1 MTKRFSI
8 ILPVLNERDLIN
20 PLLDHLESLEG
31 SENGEFIAVD
41 GSPDGG
47 TIKAV
52 TRRGV
57 QCVKSP
63 QGRASQMNAG
73 AARAT
78 GEILIF
84 LHADTRLP
92 RQALEQIN
100 QVMTRQA
107 LIGGAFDLRI
117 DTERLMLKTIARIA
131 SLRSRLTRIPYGD
144 QAIFIRRDYFNQM
157 GGYPEIPLMEDVALM
172 RRIKG
177 AGGRIGFIP
186 EPVMTSARRW
196 EQEGILHTTL
206 RNWLL
211 LSAYTMGVD
220 PDKLVKYYK
229 EARGVAKEG
238 VKGRV
243 KEKSTSASGKV
254 PLPSHSKSGTPG
266 KTGRADPSSPPPFR

>member
-1 MTKRFSI
+1 M
-8 ILPVLNERDLIN
+8 
-20 PLLDHLESLEG
+20 DHLESLEG
-31 SENGEFIAVD
+31 SENCEFIVVD

-52 TRRGV
+52 TRQGV

-73 AARAT
+73 AATAT

-92 RQALEQIN
+92 RRALERIDDA
-100 QVMTRQA
+100 MTRQA

-117 DTERLMLKTIARIA
+117 DTERPMLKTIARIA

-144 QAIFIRRDYFNQM
+144 QAIFIRRGYFNRM

-172 RRIKG
+172 RSIKG

-186 EPVMTSARRW
+186 EPVITSARRW
-196 EQEGILHTTL
+196 EQEGILFTTL
-206 RNWLL
+206 RNWILL
-211 LSAYTMGVD
+211 IAYTLGAA
-220 PDKLVKYYK
+220 PDKLAKYYK
-229 EARGVAKEG
+229 EARGVAKISDRG
-238 VKGRV
+238 F
-243 KEKSTSASGKV
+243 
-254 PLPSHSKSGTPG
+254 PG
-266 KTGRADPSSPPPFR
+266 

>member
-1 MTKRFSI
+1 LTKRFSI

-31 SENGEFIAVD
+31 NENCEFIVVD

-47 TIKAV
+47 TIEAV
-52 TRRGV
+52 TRRRV
-57 QCVKSP
+57 QCVISP

-73 AARAT
+73 AATAT

-92 RQALEQIN
+92 RQALERIN
-100 QVMTRQA
+100 KAMTRQA
-107 LIGGAFDLRI
+107 LIGGAFDLSI

-144 QAIFIRRDYFNQM
+144 QVIFIRRDYFHQM
-157 GGYPEIPLMEDVALM
+157 GGYTVIPLMEDVALM
-172 RRIKG
+172 RRIKR

-186 EPVMTSARRW
+186 EPVITSARRW
-196 EQEGILHTTL
+196 EQEGILYTTL

-211 LSAYTMGVD
+211 LSAYTLGAD
-220 PDKLVKYYK
+220 PDNLVKYYK
-229 EARGVAKEG
+229 EARGVAKISDRG
-238 VKGRV
+238 F
-243 KEKSTSASGKV
+243 SG
-254 PLPSHSKSGTPG
+254 
-266 KTGRADPSSPPPFR
+266 

>member
-1 MTKRFSI
+1 LLGSIGGTDDRGVEITEESDPLTRRISI

-20 PLLDHLESLEG
+20 PMLDHLESLEG
-31 SENGEFIAVD
+31 SDNCEFIVVD
-41 GSPDGG
+41 GSPDGD

-63 QGRASQMNAG
+63 QGRASQMNMG
-73 AARAT
+73 AATAT

-92 RQALEQIN
+92 RQALERIN
-100 QVMTRQA
+100 EAMTRQA

-144 QAIFIRRDYFNQM
+144 QAIFMLRDYFNQM

-177 AGGRIGFIP
+177 AGGRIGFIR
-186 EPVMTSARRW
+186 EPVITSARRW
-196 EQEGILHTTL
+196 EQEGILYTTL
-206 RNWLL
+206 RNWILL
-211 LSAYTMGVD
+211 GAYTLGVD
-220 PDKLVKYYK
+220 PHKLTKYY
-229 EARGVAKEG
+229 
-238 VKGRV
+238 
-243 KEKSTSASGKV
+243 
-254 PLPSHSKSGTPG
+254 
-266 KTGRADPSSPPPFR
+266 

>member
-1 MTKRFSI
+1 VSSGGNPLTKRFSI

-31 SENGEFIAVD
+31 SDNCEFIVVD

-57 QCVKSP
+57 QCIKSP
-63 QGRASQMNAG
+63 RGRASQMNAG
-73 AARAT
+73 ASRAT
-78 GEILIF
+78 GDILIF

-92 RQALEQIN
+92 RQALERIN
-100 QVMTRQA
+100 EAMTRQA

-117 DTERLMLKTIARIA
+117 DTERPMLKIIAWIA

-144 QAIFIRRDYFNQM
+144 QAIFILRDYFNQR

-172 RRIKG
+172 RSIKG

-186 EPVMTSARRW
+186 EPVITSARRW
-196 EQEGILHTTL
+196 EREGILYTTL
-206 RNWLL
+206 RNWILL
-211 LSAYTMGVD
+211 IAYTLGAQ
-220 PDKLVKYYK
+220 PDKLAKYYK
-229 EARGVAKEG
+229 EARGVAKISDRG
-238 VKGRV
+238 F
-243 KEKSTSASGKV
+243 
-254 PLPSHSKSGTPG
+254 PG
-266 KTGRADPSSPPPFR
+266 

>member
-1 MTKRFSI
+1 M
-8 ILPVLNERDLIN
+8 
-20 PLLDHLESLEG
+20 DHLEALKG
-31 SENGEFIAVD
+31 SEECEFIVVD

-47 TIKAV
+47 TVMTV
-52 TRRGV
+52 TRQDV

-73 AARAT
+73 AAVAT

-84 LHADTRLP
+84 LHVDTRLP
-92 RQALEQIN
+92 RKALDLIN
-100 QVMTRQA
+100 RTMTRQD

-117 DTERLMLKTIARIA
+117 DTERPILKIIARIA

-157 GGYPEIPLMEDVALM
+157 GRYPEIPVMEDVALM

-186 EPVMTSARRW
+186 EPVITSARRW
-196 EQEGILHTTL
+196 EQEGILYTTL

-211 LSAYTMGVD
+211 LSAYTLGVP
-220 PDKLVKYYK
+220 PDKLAKYYK
-229 EARGVAKEG
+229 AARGSSKISAEG
-238 VKGRV
+238 F
-243 KEKSTSASGKV
+243 SG
-254 PLPSHSKSGTPG
+254 
-266 KTGRADPSSPPPFR
+266 